1 MKVGRFWTF
10 LILVLSLLLAGCF
23 QNLASDAQNPKI
35 TKEEL
40 KSMLG
45 NTDVIIVDVRLSND
59 WEQSKSKILGAIR
72 EDPEGDVKTWAD
84 QYSKEKTLVF
94 YCA

>member
-1 MKVGRFWTF
+1 MRRGRFWTAIT
-10 LILVLSLLLAGCF
+10 LALSLLAGCF
-23 QNLASDAQNPKI
+23 QSLASDTRTPKV

-40 KSMLG
+40 KAMLG
-45 NTDVIIVDVRLSND
+45 DPDVIILDVRLSND
-59 WEQSKSKILGAIR
+59 WGQSKSKIVGAIR

-84 QYSKEKTLVF
+84 KYSKEKTLVF

>member
-1 MKVGRFWTF
+1 
-10 LILVLSLLLAGCF
+10 
-23 QNLASDAQNPKI
+23 
-35 TKEEL
+35 
-40 KSMLG
+40 MLG